1 MDWWKIAL
9 IALLGAGAFTAGAVI
24 VVRAT
29 RKLRGSVET
38 IASALNEAIAA
49 DKEPPKPRS
58 LSSLESVLMER
69 ILRDF
74 PDFNAKLF
82 FQRVRRDAKTY
93 YDSGRQGK
101 VLFGPDASETFREA
115 FADALPVEVGDE
127 ITVHRVS
134 LSGYDGSTR
143 RKMLTCQAAVGFR
156 DTSEQQNERRLV
168 LRYVAGYADDPS
180 SEVVGF
186 NCPNC
191 GAALPAAGARVCVF
205 CGTPFTAPVA
215 LGWTLFSARE
225 G

>member
-1 MDWWKIAL
+1 MEWWKIAL
-9 IALLGAGAFTAGAVI
+9 IALFGAGAFTAGVVI

-29 RKLRGSVET
+29 RRLRGSVET

-58 LSSLESVLMER
+58 LSSLESVLMEK

-101 VLFGPDASETFREA
+101 VLFGSDASETFREA
-115 FADALPVEVGDE
+115 FSDALPVAVRDG

-143 RKMLTCQAAVGFR
+143 KKMLTCQAAVGFT
-156 DTSEQQNERRLV
+156 DTSDQQNERRLV
-168 LRYVAGYADDPS
+168 LRYVAGYADDPD

-205 CGTPFTAPVA
+205 CGTPFTAPVS
-215 LGWTLFSARE
+215 LGWILTDAKE